1 MLFVRQE
8 QLKRLN
14 RLLFFWYKTSIK
26 SQNNNGDIMKKTSIS
41 FGLVNIPVEISP
53 IIKNNDITFNQ
64 LHKKCLSRIRYV
76 KYCPHCKK
84 EVKQVDIIRG
94 YEYKDDEYV
103 TLTNE
108 EFNKLKSED
117 EKTIEII
124 GFVNLS
130 EIDPVYFDTSYMVKT
145 SMKSKSFSLFK
156 EALSKT
162 KKVALA
168 KTVIGT
174 KFYYFIIRLMENT
187 LIMNTLY
194 FEEEVVIP
202 EEIAEAKFTK
212 KELDLAVQLINS
224 LKIKFKPEEYVDEY
238 QEKIKNALKQKEEGK
253 SVKKTKVKNTKN
265 IKDLMTALELSLKN
279 VS

>member
-1 MLFVRQE
+1 ML
-8 QLKRLN
+8 
-14 RLLFFWYKTSIK
+14 
-26 SQNNNGDIMKKTSIS
+26 
-41 FGLVNIPVEISP
+41 

-174 KFYYFIIRLMENT
+174 KFYYVIIRLMENT

>member
-174 KFYYFIIRLMENT
+174 KFYYVIIRLMENT

>member
-26 SQNNNGDIMKKTSIS
+26 SQNNNGDIMKKTSLS

-145 SMKSKSFSLFK
+145 SIKSKSFSLFK

-162 KKVALA
+162 KQVALA

-174 KFYYFIIRLMENT
+174 KFYYVIIRLMENT

>member
-1 MLFVRQE
+1 
-8 QLKRLN
+8 
-14 RLLFFWYKTSIK
+14 
-26 SQNNNGDIMKKTSIS
+26 
-41 FGLVNIPVEISP
+41 
-53 IIKNNDITFNQ
+53 
-64 LHKKCLSRIRYV
+64 
-76 KYCPHCKK
+76 
-84 EVKQVDIIRG
+84 
-94 YEYKDDEYV
+94 
-103 TLTNE
+103 
-108 EFNKLKSED
+108 
-117 EKTIEII
+117 
-124 GFVNLS
+124 
-130 EIDPVYFDTSYMVKT
+130 
-145 SMKSKSFSLFK
+145 
-156 EALSKT
+156 
-162 KKVALA
+162 
-168 KTVIGT
+168 
-174 KFYYFIIRLMENT
+174 MENT

>member
-26 SQNNNGDIMKKTSIS
+26 SQNNNGDIMKKTSLS

-145 SMKSKSFSLFK
+145 SIKSKSFSLFK

-174 KFYYFIIRLMENT
+174 KFYYVIIRLMENT

>member
-1 MLFVRQE
+1 MVV
-8 QLKRLN
+8 
-14 RLLFFWYKTSIK
+14 
-26 SQNNNGDIMKKTSIS
+26 IMKKTSIS
-41 FGLVNIPVEISP
+41 FGLVNIPVEMSP
-53 IIKNNDITFNQ
+53 IIKNNDISFNQ
-64 LHKKCLSRIRYV
+64 LHKKCLSRIRYI

-84 EVKQVDIIRG
+84 EVKQADIIRG
-94 YEYKDDEYV
+94 YEYKKDEYV

-117 EKTIEII
+117 EKIIEII
-124 GFVNLS
+124 GFVNLN
-130 EIDPVYFDTSYMVKT
+130 EIDPIYFDSSYMIKT
-145 SMKSKSFSLFK
+145 SAKSKSFSLFK
-156 EALSKT
+156 EALLKT

-174 KFYYFIIRLMENT
+174 KFYYVIIRLMSDT

-253 SVKKTKVKNTKN
+253 TIRKAKVKNTKN